1 MTTSIERLDE
11 LNQAKRKELQAMPG
25 GGGHGGFGGYD
36 GGYHSG
42 PNWQFAPQ
50 PAPLLLEDGTA
61 LDLNKILGALWHF
74 RGIFMTIALLLAT
87 ALVVGNHII
96 FPDKYEAT
104 ARVRVKMIGID
115 DDASIARN
123 FSIISS
129 EVLSDRVLTK
139 VINDLGMTKRQS
151 DPIVSMLLKKAGLTP
166 KETIEDGSGIIRW
179 LRQDIS
185 IGQERQGAA
194 TAVFTVSLTG
204 KNPDA
209 AAEIVNAIVTA
220 YMDLRHTFESGDAA
234 EAVAF
239 LQPKV
244 DAAQA
249 VVNKAHEDLTR
260 FQLDN
265 TAYLVPAEDIEQNIS
280 RLQLEFTESA
290 NRIEQLAELNI
301 GLNKLLKGEPRY
313 VQSGAVIMDA
323 PSAANAALAGLQ
335 QRYATAKARYQV
347 GHPYLA
353 QLQRDINALRAEA
366 SKTPTTRR
374 SNGRVSN
381 PEWLRLSQEITANEA
396 EHTVLKRRL
405 PSIRENIM
413 QLTEHLSRAKGA
425 QAALLSHQTRWD
437 RAYTNLDIL
446 SRQLLDAQTQADAQT
461 NEVGKDL
468 EVLDPA
474 AVPTLPVSASRTKLM
489 FIGLIGSMVV
499 AFLVV
504 LVYSRIKNWQI
515 PQPEEG
521 AKPIGVIR
529 SVFLNLIGVTWL
541 LALVGYII
549 INPYI

>member
-1 MTTSIERLDE
+1 MTTSIERLDKIHQE
-11 LNQAKRKELQAMPG
+11 RQQLQPMPG
-25 GGGHGGFGGYD
+25 GGGHGGYGGYA
-36 GGYHSG
+36 GYQGG

-74 RGIFMTIALLLAT
+74 RGIFMTIALMLAT
-87 ALVVGNHII
+87 ALVLGNHII

-115 DDASIARN
+115 DDVRIARN
-123 FSIISS
+123 FSIISA
-129 EVLSDRVLTK
+129 EVLSDKVLSK
-139 VINDLGMTKRQS
+139 VINDLDMTKRDT
-151 DPIVSMLLKKAGLTP
+151 DPIISKLLKKAGFTP

-179 LRQDIS
+179 LRSDVS

-194 TAVFTVSLTG
+194 TAVFTVSLTDTD
-204 KNPDA
+204 PDA
-209 AAEIVNAIVTA
+209 AARIVNAIVTS

-249 VVNKAHEDLTR
+249 VVNKAHEELTR

-265 TAYLVPAEDIEQNIS
+265 TAYLVPAEDIEQNIT

-313 VQSGAVIMDA
+313 VASPGGGYADA
-323 PSAANAALAGLQ
+323 PSAAQAALANLQ

-347 GHPYLA
+347 GHPYLT
-353 QLQRDINALRAEA
+353 QLERDINALRAEA
-366 SKTPTTRR
+366 NKAPTTRR
-374 SNGRVSN
+374 RNGRVSN

-446 SRQLLDAQTQADAQT
+446 SKQLLEAQTQADAQT

-474 AVPTLPVSASRTKLM
+474 SVPTLPVSASRTKLM
-489 FIGLIGSMVV
+489 FIGLLGSLVV
-499 AFLVV
+499 SFLIV
-504 LVYSRIKNWQI
+504 LVYSRIKNWRI
-515 PQPEEG
+515 PEVEEG
-521 AKPIGVIR
+521 AKPVGVIR
-529 SVFLNLIGVTWL
+529 SIFLNLIGVTWF
-541 LALVGYII
+541 LALVAYII
-549 INPYI
+549 VNPYI